1 MLLNVEGVIPAKRA
15 CCSILFSLITE
26 HMVLMWPEAVA
37 VSEISLFPKHHVS
50 GGYRIGVI
58 PIPS

>member
-1 MLLNVEGVIPAKRA
+1 
-15 CCSILFSLITE
+15 
-26 HMVLMWPEAVA
+26 MWPEAVA

-58 PIPS
+58 PIPSEMHTLNKKKHSKPRAINLGC

>member
-1 MLLNVEGVIPAKRA
+1 
-15 CCSILFSLITE
+15 
-26 HMVLMWPEAVA
+26 MVLRWPEAVA

-58 PIPS
+58 PIPSEMHTLNKKSTASLEQSIWAAKP

>member
-1 MLLNVEGVIPAKRA
+1 
-15 CCSILFSLITE
+15 
-26 HMVLMWPEAVA
+26 MVLRWPEAVA

-58 PIPS
+58 PIPSEMHTLSKQSTANLEQSIWAAKP